1 MERVDFLKLFYPV
14 ALEDYHLLEKLLKP
28 KTFKKGEHLL
38 VPGQTQKEL
47 FIIKTGVQMLYYQTD
62 DKPHIITFTYPPN
75 FCAIPGTFTFQKPS
89 KYYLT
94 TLTDSEI
101 DCLFY
106 PDLQELFDKS
116 PAIERLFRRM
126 MEAVFEGFLDRFIE
140 MRSKTIEE
148 RFKAFCRRSP
158 HLLQIV
164 PHKHIASYLGIDP
177 TNFSKLFNT
186 VQF

>member
-1 MERVDFLKLFYPV
+1 MFSTRYQDQIQPDQWAATIVPVGPPFLTK
-14 ALEDYHLLEKLLKP
+14 
-28 KTFKKGEHLL
+28 
-38 VPGQTQKEL
+38 
-47 FIIKTGVQMLYYQTD
+47 I
-62 DKPHIITFTYPPN
+62 TYPYS

-94 TLTDSEI
+94 CLTDSEI
-101 DCLFY
+101 DCLTH
-106 PDLQELFDKS
+106 PDLQKLFDQS
-116 PAIERLFRRM
+116 QQLERLFRRM

-140 MRSKTIEE
+140 MRSTTIEE
-148 RFKAFCRRSP
+148 RFKAFCQRSP

>member
-1 MERVDFLKLFYPV
+1 MERSEFLRMFHPIS
-14 ALEDYHLLEKLLKP
+14 LEDYRMLEQGF
-28 KTFKKGEHLL
+28 KTKTLKKGDHLL

-47 FIIKTGVQMLYYQTD
+47 FVIKSGVQMLYHQID
-62 DKPHIITFTYPPN
+62 DKPHILTFTYPPN

-94 TLTDSEI
+94 CLTDSDI
-101 DCLFY
+101 DCLSY
-106 PDLQELFDKS
+106 TDLQKLFDQS
-116 PAIERLFRRM
+116 PALERLFRRM

-140 MRSKTIEE
+140 MRSKTISE
-148 RFKAFCRRSP
+148 RFTSFCQRSP
-158 HLLQIV
+158 HLLQVV